1 MIKLYIELMNY
12 QQVLIIPYIFNLM
25 NILINKQSSNKNN
38 QKKIVKVNNTFYLED
53 NKQNLYLIQKYM
65 GKSFE
70 RTEIEKLLDT
80 FIYFEKYKKNPINS
94 YINLRFINKYNN
106 LNLDDPLNNDL
117 LNALQLQYATDKSY
131 FE

>member
-1 MIKLYIELMNY
+1 MDY
-12 QQVLIIPYIFNLM
+12 QQVLTIPYIFNLM

-53 NKQNLYLIQKYM
+53 NKKNLYLIQEYM

-80 FIYFEKYKKNPINS
+80 FIYFEKYKKKPIDS

-106 LNLDDPLNNDL
+106 LYLNDPLEYDL
-117 LNALQLQYATDKSY
+117 LTALQQQYATNKSY

>member
-1 MIKLYIELMNY
+1 MDY
-12 QQVLIIPYIFNLM
+12 QQILTIPYIFNLM
-25 NILINKQSSNKNN
+25 NILINKQSNNKNN
-38 QKKIVKVNNTFYLED
+38 QKKIVNVNSTFYLED
-53 NKQNLYLIQKYM
+53 NNQNLYLIQEYM
-65 GKSFE
+65 GKTFE

-106 LNLDDPLNNDL
+106 LDLNSPLDNDL
-117 LNALQLQYATDKSY
+117 LKALQLQYATDTSY

>member
-1 MIKLYIELMNY
+1 MDY
-12 QQVLIIPYIFNLM
+12 QQVLSFPYIFNLM

-53 NKQNLYLIQKYM
+53 NKQNLYLIQEYM
-65 GKSFE
+65 GKTFE

-80 FIYFEKYKKNPINS
+80 FIYFEKYKTNPINS
-94 YINLRFINKYNN
+94 FINLRFINKYNN
-106 LNLDDPLNNDL
+106 LDLNAPLDNDL

>member
-1 MIKLYIELMNY
+1 MDY
-12 QQVLIIPYIFNLM
+12 QQILTIPYIFNLM
-25 NILINKQSSNKNN
+25 NILINKQSNNKNN

-53 NKQNLYLIQKYM
+53 NKKNLYLIQEYM

-80 FIYFEKYKKNPINS
+80 FIYFEKYKKKPIDS

-106 LNLDDPLNNDL
+106 LDLNAPLDNDL

>member
-1 MIKLYIELMNY
+1 MDY
-12 QQVLIIPYIFNLM
+12 QQILTIPYIFNLM
-25 NILINKQSSNKNN
+25 NILINKESSNKNN

-53 NKQNLYLIQKYM
+53 NKQNLCLIQEYM

-70 RTEIEKLLDT
+70 RTEIEKLLNT
-80 FIYFEKYKKNPINS
+80 FIYFEKYKKNPIDS

-106 LNLDDPLNNDL
+106 LHLNDPLEYDL
-117 LNALQLQYATDKSY
+117 LKALQQQYSTDKSY

>member
-1 MIKLYIELMNY
+1 MDY
-12 QQVLIIPYIFNLM
+12 QQVLTIPYIFNLM
-25 NILINKQSSNKNN
+25 NILINKQSNNKNN
-38 QKKIVKVNNTFYLED
+38 QKKIVNVNSTFYLED
-53 NKQNLYLIQKYM
+53 NNQNLYLIQEYM
-65 GKSFE
+65 GKTFE

-106 LNLDDPLNNDL
+106 LDLNSPLDNDL
-117 LNALQLQYATDKSY
+117 LKALQLQYATDTSY

>member
-1 MIKLYIELMNY
+1 MDY
-12 QQVLIIPYIFNLM
+12 QQILTIPYIFNLM
-25 NILINKQSSNKNN
+25 NILINKQSNNKNN
-38 QKKIVKVNNTFYLED
+38 QKKIVNVNSTFYLED
-53 NKQNLYLIQKYM
+53 NNQNLYLIQEYM
-65 GKSFE
+65 GKTFE

-106 LNLDDPLNNDL
+106 LDLNAPLDNDL
-117 LNALQLQYATDKSY
+117 LKALQLQYATDKSY